1 MVRAALFSQR
11 QVRSRHNKITVSQRR
26 QISWTSSMLSEDS
39 HGRHA
44 THMDS
49 NPYSPPAETA
59 DNPIRIFRSIW
70 IVAVLLLAVIV
81 LFASLPLMLT
91 LITLLAC
98 NAIAFVVFLIVHRT
112 TEANLAFLSALLM
125 LAALM
130 FTNWGFSMPN
140 PRVRVSWISLIPACI
155 SQLTLIS
162 MPVFWSLRNCRIR
175 NDGGSAC
182 K

>member
-1 MVRAALFSQR
+1 MILAALLSQL
-11 QVRSRHNKITVSQRR
+11 QVPSRHNKIIVSHRLK
-26 QISWTSSMLSEDS
+26 ISWTSSMLPEDS
-39 HGRHA
+39 HNRHA

-70 IVAVLLLAVIV
+70 IVAVLLLAVMV

-98 NAIAFVVFLIVHRT
+98 NGIAFFVLLIVHRT
-112 TEANLAFLSALLM
+112 TEASLAFLSALLM
-125 LAALM
+125 LATLM

-140 PRVRVSWISLIPACI
+140 PRIRVSWISLIPACI

-162 MPVFWSLRNCRIR
+162 MPVFWSLRNSRIR